1 LGNQVETMAVNV
13 LQLIDRVIGIE
24 GGFVDHPNDRGGA
37 TRWGITEDVA
47 RAYGYTGAMRDLPR
61 PVAQEIYRKRYW
73 LDTGLDRIAVDC
85 PDLATHLFDVAVN
98 MGASVPGA
106 WLQRLLNA
114 LNRGGADYP
123 DMVVDSRIGAMTVH
137 ALRLFMALRG
147 PDGEGVLIKG
157 IQTLKGTRYIALAE
171 GDRSQETFLYGWLS
185 NRINLGVGRV

>member
-1 LGNQVETMAVNV
+1 MAVNV
-13 LQLIDRVIGIE
+13 LQLIDRVIGTE
-24 GGFVDHPNDRGGA
+24 GGFVDHPSDRGGA
-37 TRWGITEDVA
+37 TRWGITEAVA

-61 PVAQEIYRKRYW
+61 PVAQDIYRKRYW
-73 LDTGLDRIAVDC
+73 LEIGLDRIAVEC

-123 DMVVDSRIGAMTVH
+123 DMEVDGRIGSMTVQ
-137 ALRLFMALRG
+137 ALRSFHTLRG
-147 PDGEGVLIKG
+147 SDGESVLIKG
-157 IQTLKGTRYIALAE
+157 IQILKGARYIALAE
-171 GDRSQETFLYGWLS
+171 GDRSQEAFLYGWLV